1 MIISAKQRTVI
12 YLSYIYTNPN
22 PDKKA
27 VGDCVI
33 RAIAIISGEEWEKVY
48 MDLAIHGLVMHD
60 MPSSNAVWGDY
71 LRSKGYKREMIPD
84 GYTVHDFCHDN
95 ICDRCILATG
105 THVIAV
111 IDGDYLD
118 AWDSGYEVPIYYWKR
133 DDET

>member
-1 MIISAKQRTVI
+1 M
-12 YLSYIYTNPN
+12 SYIYTNPN
-22 PDKKA
+22 PDRKA
-27 VGDCVI
+27 VGDCVV

-48 MDLAIHGLVMHD
+48 MDLAIHGLMMHD

-71 LRSKGYKREMIPD
+71 LRSKGYSRELIPD
-84 GYTVHDFCHDN
+84 DFTVCDFCDKN
-95 ICDRCILATG
+95 ICNRCILATG

-111 IDGDYLD
+111 VDGDYLD